1 MTELKEKAMKIIEQ
15 IPEENMKYVLKKLG
29 DMQEEFKAVDE
40 KEELKKS
47 KAAFEDLMSIINSHN
62 IEVPENFDYKE
73 EITKELWRKYESIA

>member
-29 DMQEEFKAVDE
+29 DMQEELKPVDE
-40 KEELKKS
+40 DELEKS
-47 KAAFEDLMSIINSHN
+47 KAAFEDLMNIINSHN